1 MFGEGIGL
9 AELQW
14 VIEVRCVNALLAA
27 IKVGE
32 RGQHF
37 IIDVPARCFDPS
49 EFAKLIEGVEA
60 AKALGHEHHV
70 KSKAEP
76 RTTAHATQ
84 PPLDAKIVEKRDL
97 YEIQL
102 LSTGELAIVTVT
114 TSQKFLAP
122 SELDRF
128 LRDLKAAEK
137 KMERLRAAA
146 A

>member
-1 MFGEGIGL
+1 M

-60 AKALGHEHHV
+60 AKALGHEHHL

-97 YEIQL
+97 YDIQL

-114 TSQKFLAP
+114 TPQKFLAP

-128 LRDLKAAEK
+128 LQDLKTAQKNMKA
-137 KMERLRAAA
+137 LRAAA
-146 A
+146 AT